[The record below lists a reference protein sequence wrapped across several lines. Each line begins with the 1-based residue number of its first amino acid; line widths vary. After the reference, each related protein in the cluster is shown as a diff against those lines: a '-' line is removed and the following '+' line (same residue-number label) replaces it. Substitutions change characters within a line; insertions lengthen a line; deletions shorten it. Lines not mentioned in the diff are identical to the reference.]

1 VLHVALL
8 PWTDYREEALM
19 LSVVMATRNKA
30 PYLARTLKSI
40 VEQYTS
46 FPVETIVVDDGSTDE
61 TPEVCRQ
68 FGVRYHRIDRPYTG
82 NNGIPFNLGY
92 RMAQGEI
99 VLTTS
104 DEVEHR
110 TPELMEALVVRL
122 TPTTFVSPKV
132 VNVDPDGKP
141 LDIYCGPGIRAQLLC
156 SAVWRADLYAVG
168 GHDED
173 FAKVGSND
181 TFLLRCLAKL
191 PRQFVGCWDLEAWH
205 YDHPKPPRDTQ
216 WPLIYKTREAEAG
229 THPWTARAGAWEMP
243 A

>member
-1 VLHVALL
+1 
-8 PWTDYREEALM
+8 M
-19 LSVVMATRNKA
+19 LSVVIATRNKA

-40 VEQYTS
+40 VEQHPS
-46 FPVETIVVDDGSTDE
+46 FPVETIVVDDGSTDD

-99 VLTTS
+99 ILTTS

-110 TPELMEALVVRL
+110 TPELMEKLVARL
-122 TPTTFVSPKV
+122 TPTTFVSPLVK
-132 VNVDPDGKP
+132 NVSEDGTE
-141 LDIYCGPGIRAQLLC
+141 LGIYVGKYVRLPALLC
-156 SAVWRADLYAVG
+156 TAIWRADIYAIG

-173 FAKVGSND
+173 FSRVGSND
-181 TFLLRCLAKL
+181 TFLFHCLNRL

-205 YDHPKPPRDTQ
+205 YDHPKPLRDSQ
-216 WPLIYKTREAEAG
+216 KRLHWKLRDAEAG
-229 THPWTARAGAWEMP
+229 QHPWTARAGAWEMP

>member
-1 VLHVALL
+1 M
-8 PWTDYREEALM
+8 R

-40 VEQYTS
+40 VEQRPS
-46 FPVETIVVDDGSTDE
+46 FPFETIVVDDSSTDE

-82 NNGIPFNLGY
+82 NNGVPFNIGY
-92 RMAQGEI
+92 RMARGEI
-99 VLTTS
+99 ILTTS

-110 TPELMEALVVRL
+110 TPKLMERLVSRL

-132 VNVDPDGKP
+132 LNVDPDGKP
-141 LDIYCGPGIRAQLLC
+141 IGIYCGRKVVNPCPLC
-156 SAVWRADLYAVG
+156 MAIWRHDIYAVG

-173 FAKVGSND
+173 FVNVGSND
-181 TFLLRCLAKL
+181 SFFLKCLQRL
-191 PRQFVGCWDLEAWH
+191 PRKFVGCWNLMAWH
-205 YDHPKPPRDTQ
+205 YDHPKPPRASRR
-216 WPLIYKTREAEAG
+216 PLIWKMRAAESG
-229 THPWTARAGAWEMP
+229 THPWTAHAGPWEMP